1 MTDTTLIEHIDMGA
15 PASFVW
21 DYDNRR
27 PRLAKLYEKSKTMQW
42 NAATDIDWSID
53 IDPGHIS
60 EELRARFAAAEFDFG
75 SRAVGS
81 FAHASAENRWLLE
94 AHSHAWTV
102 SQFMHGEQGALVATA
117 KICAGVETIDDK
129 YYAAAQVADEAR
141 HVEAYQRYLDKIDLR
156 YPVASYLHQLL
167 DEVVAHPH
175 VDMTFLGMQI
185 LVEGVALAAFSMGG
199 AMFGNPVIGQITDL
213 VRRDE
218 ARHVAFGVLSLQ
230 GTYDDM
236 DPIDLAEREDF
247 ILEACSLMRDR
258 FVPTDVYERLGIDVT
273 RATAEY
279 ESSPDQAAFRSLMF
293 SKVVPNLGKLG
304 LLTPKVRDGFEKM
317 GILRYERYVDS
328 ATEAGE
334 LAPGEGN
341 SGSDHPFVTFRAGL
355 AGVERIA
362 PEPVL
367 RVVAA
372 GTDLS
377 ALAGMEPAH
386 IRLNVTGVDDGD
398 WVLRLAPEGITYA
411 VTEEGAQIDVTLTLD
426 AATWTDI
433 IAGRKTAP
441 AAVME
446 GKIDLAGDVMKALA
460 LDALL

>member
-1 MTDTTLIEHIDMGA
+1 MTVIEHVDMGA

-21 DYDNRR
+21 DYDARR
-27 PRLAKLYEKSKTMQW
+27 PRLNKLYEKSKASQW
-42 NAATDIDWSID
+42 NATTDIDWSID

-60 EELRARFAAAEFDFG
+60 EELLARFAAADFDFE
-75 SRAVGS
+75 STAVGA
-81 FAHASAENRWLLE
+81 FAAASDENRWSVE
-94 AHSHAWTV
+94 AQSHAWTV

-117 KICAGVETIDDK
+117 KICAGVESIDDK

-141 HVEAYQRYLDKIDLR
+141 HVEVYQRYLEKIGIA
-156 YPVASYLHQLL
+156 YPVAPYLHQLL
-167 DEVVAHPH
+167 DDVVSHRH

-230 GTYDDM
+230 GFYDDM
-236 DPIDLAEREDF
+236 DPVDLAEREEF

-258 FVPTDVYERLGIDVT
+258 FVPVEVYERLGIDAA

-279 ESSPDQAAFRSLMF
+279 DSSPDMAAFRSLMF

-304 LLTPKVRDGFEKM
+304 LLTPRVRDGFEKL

-334 LAPGEGN
+334 LEPGDGA
-341 SGSDHPFVTFRAGL
+341 SGPAHPFDTLRAGL
-355 AGVERIA
+355 AGVDRIA

-367 RVVAA
+367 QVVAA
-372 GTDLS
+372 AVDPT
-377 ALAGMEPAH
+377 ALAGVEPAR
-386 IRLNVTGVDDGD
+386 IRINVTGIDDGD
-398 WVLRLAPEGITYA
+398 WVVRLAPEGITYA
-411 VTEEGAQIDVTLTLD
+411 ATTEATPADVTLSMD
-426 AATWTDI
+426 VATWTDI
-433 IAGRKTAP
+433 IAGRVTAP
-441 AAVME
+441 AAVMDGRVSLE
-446 GKIDLAGDVMKALA
+446 GDVMKALA